1 MSIKQLDV
9 LVADDHKLTREMIG
23 HVLSALECKRV
34 RFVPDGAAAFVEI
47 VNAPPDL
54 AIVDFHMPLDGLQL
68 LNKVRRAANSPDSAL
83 PVIVMTSL
91 TDRKRIE
98 ALRDAGATE
107 IIAKPFTAAAVL
119 SRIAAVIDS
128 PPTVHRHPSLHR
140 PHAGGAGRIRNTPGP
155 IAARATRPWST
166 SNEQLQPQ
174 TPRGTVRQHRQG
186 TGRGG
191 QCAAEFPR
199 SWLRPSRSSKN

>member
-1 MSIKQLDV
+1 M

-128 PPTVHRHPSLHR
+128 PR
-140 PHAGGAGRIRNTPGP
+140 PFIATRAFIGPCRRRGRIRNTPGP

-174 TPRGTVRQHRQG
+174 TPRGTVSPASPG
-186 TGRGG
+186 DGAGRPM
-191 QCAAEFPR
+191 CC
-199 SWLRPSRSSKN
+199 